1 MLGGI
6 GKHGGRT
13 HMDDEAAEW
22 YVKNYGDHPTNRW
35 TVELAR
41 LQPNDVAL
49 DIGCGS
55 GTAVRKAAARL
66 IRGRAIG
73 VDPSPAMLRIATEQ
87 TAGHEGRERIEFLQG
102 HAGHLPLPG
111 DSITVVWAI
120 NSIHHWDDVGEGLRE
135 VRRVLRTD
143 GRFLVT
149 EEDVDGRFGHGDAPL
164 SDPNMAAHAIGEAGF
179 VDVVISKHSAG
190 EAKMFTVVARFL
202 SE

>member
-1 MLGGI
+1 
-6 GKHGGRT
+6 
-13 HMDDEAAEW
+13 MDDEAAEW

-41 LQPNDVAL
+41 LKPNDVAL

-55 GTAVRKAAARL
+55 GTAVREAAARL
-66 IRGRAIG
+66 IAGRAIG

-102 HAGHLPLPG
+102 HAGHLPLAEA
-111 DSITVVWAI
+111 SVTVVWAI
-120 NSIHHWDDVGEGLRE
+120 NSIHHWNSVGEGLQE
-135 VRRVLRTD
+135 VRRVLITD

-149 EEDVDGRFGHGDAPL
+149 EEDVDGRFGHGDASL
-164 SDPNMAAHAIGEAGF
+164 SDPNVVTRTIEEAGF
-179 VDVVISKHSAG
+179 VDVAISKCSAG
-190 EAKMFTVVARFL
+190 EAKMFTVVARSP